1 MYNQQPGISSTF
13 SLRKLY
19 AGLFFFIA
27 ILFVSLP
34 SYGQS
39 YFYFENKIA
48 PPNSSEISLYSFVI
62 LQPDGTAKVRVRST
76 DNSLVEQTMTDSVLA
91 DQSISGDLKYLVP
104 SGDPTIYAAGA
115 AGEYKLRFIFKRQAD
130 SADTYYVPVKTQ
142 YLDKDQKWQEV
153 STISS
158 QEKTYTDLI
167 KQRNFVKI
175 FFNEDDDFYKY
186 IFYERLRAVNATKK
200 EKLFLITIANT
211 NDEKIGITSKKDFDD
226 INSMFTTL
234 AANLGM
240 KLISTKIM
248 GNDFNKKNVDL
259 AIDNLNKQKPSPID
273 IVIFYYSGHGFRYS
287 NDTSLYPR
295 MSLRTNPDQDIDKN
309 NISVEDVYKQILKLG
324 ARVNMVLTDCCNQ
337 DIGANSPIGRDVLKT
352 RGGGYN
358 ATAQSLNMDN
368 CNALFFSKQPVSII
382 ASSAQINQL
391 ATGNPAL
398 GGFFT
403 YYFKGLLEK
412 SLYSYDKSNSWF
424 RILLDAKEK
433 ARWQAL
439 SALCGAGRCVQLAE
453 LKVNPP
459 Q

>member
-1 MYNQQPGISSTF
+1 MCNRQPGIFST
-13 SLRKLY
+13 SCNLN
-19 AGLFFFIA
+19 AGLFFFVA
-27 ILFVSLP
+27 ILFFSLP

-39 YFYFENKIA
+39 YFYFETKIA

-62 LQPDGTAKVRVRST
+62 LQPDGTAKVRIRSA
-76 DNSLVEQTMTDSVLA
+76 DNSLVEQTMADSVLA

-104 SGDPTIYAAGA
+104 SDDPTIYSSGA
-115 AGEYKLRFIFKRQAD
+115 ASEYKLRFIFKRQPD
-130 SADTYYVPVKTQ
+130 STDVYYVPLKTE
-142 YLDKDQKWQEV
+142 YEGKDQKWQDA
-153 STISS
+153 STVYS

-167 KQRNFVKI
+167 KQSDFVKI

-186 IFYERLRAVNATKK
+186 LFDERLRAVHATRK

-211 NDEKIGITSKKDFDD
+211 NDEKIGITSKRDFDD
-226 INSMFTTL
+226 INSLFTTL
-234 AANLGM
+234 ASNLGM

-248 GNDFNKKNVDL
+248 GNDFNKKNVYL
-259 AIDNLNKQKPSPID
+259 SIDNLKKQKPSPID
-273 IVIFYYSGHGFRYS
+273 IVIFYYSGHGFRFS

-309 NISVEDVYKQILKLG
+309 NLSVEDVYKQILKLG
-324 ARVNMVLTDCCNQ
+324 ARVNIVLTDCCNQ
-337 DIGANSPIGRDVLKT
+337 DIGANSPVGRTVLRT

-358 ATAQSLNMDN
+358 ATAESLNMAN

-382 ASSAQINQL
+382 ASSAEKDQL

-412 SLYSYDKSNSWF
+412 SLYSYDKSNSWL
-424 RILLDAKEK
+424 RLLLDAREK

-439 SALCGAGRCVQLAE
+439 SAVCGAGRCVQLAE
-453 LKVNPP
+453 MKVDP
-459 Q
+459 QQ

>member
-1 MYNQQPGISSTF
+1 
-13 SLRKLY
+13 
-19 AGLFFFIA
+19 
-27 ILFVSLP
+27 
-34 SYGQS
+34 
-39 YFYFENKIA
+39 
-48 PPNSSEISLYSFVI
+48 
-62 LQPDGTAKVRVRST
+62 
-76 DNSLVEQTMTDSVLA
+76 
-91 DQSISGDLKYLVP
+91 
-104 SGDPTIYAAGA
+104 
-115 AGEYKLRFIFKRQAD
+115 
-130 SADTYYVPVKTQ
+130 
-142 YLDKDQKWQEV
+142 
-153 STISS
+153 
-158 QEKTYTDLI
+158 
-167 KQRNFVKI
+167 
-175 FFNEDDDFYKY
+175 
-186 IFYERLRAVNATKK
+186 
-200 EKLFLITIANT
+200 
-211 NDEKIGITSKKDFDD
+211 
-226 INSMFTTL
+226 
-234 AANLGM
+234 
-240 KLISTKIM
+240 
-248 GNDFNKKNVDL
+248 
-259 AIDNLNKQKPSPID
+259 
-273 IVIFYYSGHGFRYS
+273 
-287 NDTSLYPR
+287 

-309 NISVEDVYKQILKLG
+309 NLSVEDVYKQILKLG

-337 DIGANSPIGRDVLKT
+337 DIGANSPVGRDVLKT